1 MNPFDE
7 LQKVKTLLVDD
18 DELIRDS
25 LSMAFSNKGCYIR
38 TADSAETGLRA
49 LREDQYDLIISDYR
63 LPGISGL
70 EFMQMAVPANPR
82 AVKVMITAYRDHFVF
97 SEALRMGIK
106 LFIEKPFTMAKLVTS
121 LARSFQNIQA
131 VKTH

>member
-1 MNPFDE
+1 MNPFNE

-25 LSMAFSNKGCYIR
+25 LSMAFSNKGCDIR
-38 TADSAETGLRA
+38 TADSAESGLQA

-63 LPGISGL
+63 LPGMSGL
-70 EFMQMAVPANPR
+70 EFMQMAAPANPQ

-97 SEALRMGIK
+97 SQALRLGIK
-106 LFIEKPFTMAKLVTS
+106 LFVEKPFTMATLATS
-121 LARSFQNIQA
+121 LARSFHNNQA

>member
-1 MNPFDE
+1 MNPFNE
-7 LQKVKTLLVDD
+7 LRKVKTLLIDD

-38 TADSAETGLRA
+38 TADSAESGLRA

-63 LPGISGL
+63 LPGMNGL
-70 EFMQMAVPANPR
+70 EFMQMAASANPQ

-97 SEALRMGIK
+97 SEALRLGIK
-106 LFIEKPFTMAKLVTS
+106 LFIEKPFTMAKLVTT
-121 LARSFQNIQA
+121 LALSFQSNQA
-131 VKTH
+131 AKTL

>member
-1 MNPFDE
+1 MNPFNE
-7 LQKVKTLLVDD
+7 LQKVKTLLIDD

-38 TADSAETGLRA
+38 TADSAESGLRA

-63 LPGISGL
+63 LPGMNGL
-70 EFMQMAVPANPR
+70 EFMQMVAPANPQ

-97 SEALRMGIK
+97 SEALRLGIK
-106 LFIEKPFTMAKLVTS
+106 LFIEKPFTVAKLVTS
-121 LARSFQNIQA
+121 LALSYQNKPSG
-131 VKTH
+131 VN